1 MRVSGQEEPRRRWL
15 CLCPGEGARRLKAV
29 CHLREHRGTRKL
41 REIAEQTGISVPTLS
56 MLERGRMVP
65 TDTELTTLANVLK
78 TPWWSLWE
86 SDGRFV
92 AVEPDPVRSAEKA
105 A

>member
-1 MRVSGQEEPRRRWL
+1 
-15 CLCPGEGARRLKAV
+15 
-29 CHLREHRGTRKL
+29 
-41 REIAEQTGISVPTLS
+41 

-65 TDTELTTLANVLK
+65 TDTELTTLANVLQ

-92 AVEPDPVRSAEKA
+92 AVEPDPVRSADKA